1 MILDVTKKCAF
12 MIVIYISQNSEVRP
26 VSDISTSGW
35 DVVSITNLDTI
46 NKIISSGSR
55 YPSEFS
61 INDTILGSK
70 ISINGKWGRWLLTSN
85 ASGGKVNIK
94 CEIAAGT
101 VDYEG
106 SRLNIND
113 NSNDSYL
120 EIELSL
126 KGKHVEPNEWVM
138 NDDIIDDNTCCYQLV
153 ADSDNQVVISS
164 SVFSGSEMK
173 NDNLNLILPAL
184 FGGWFKNNLSA
195 FDQIFAVILIGLRA
209 KKSDFQWLYPSAY
222 SYAANSS
229 LDNNTTGF
237 GILTLVD
244 GRTDTG
250 NLQQSVDISALRL
263 VKKFGAN
270 LALVISKEMFVK
282 HMLLKAA
289 VDLIKNA
296 TASDFTISNSGLS
309 LTNRRE
315 MLWQDFHAG
324 DNKYIS
330 PILPKEGFILTLQ
343 SDYIHLTIQG
353 AHYRPHT
360 GVTVYMGLEQNFRYK
375 VANNARG
382 EPVFVPDEKGLG
394 DAQIICSVKFDKW
407 LQAVEITMGV
417 IASIAAIISL
427 GTLAYGAITA
437 RAAATLVAAER
448 EGAVIFSVNVAE
460 AEIVTSEAM
469 AIASDIV
476 NGTVSNPTIFNIVRM
491 SSAVMATISGGAAGA
506 IAISEAIYKSKYDDI
521 PSFHHFASIITGTS
535 VWPHMDNIKLKSASL
550 ADSFVIGL
558 EIK

>member
-1 MILDVTKKCAF
+1 M
-12 MIVIYISQNSEVRP
+12 P

-46 NKIISSGSR
+46 NKIISNGNR
-55 YPSEFS
+55 YPPEFS
-61 INDTILGSK
+61 MNDNILGSK
-70 ISINGKWGRWLLTSN
+70 ISVNGKWGRWLLTNN
-85 ASGGKVNIK
+85 ASGGKINIK

-113 NSNDSYL
+113 SSNHSYI

-126 KGKHVEPNEWVM
+126 RGKHVEPDEWVFD
-138 NDDIIDDNTCCYQLV
+138 NNIIDDNTCCYQLV
-153 ADSDNQVVISS
+153 ADSDNKVIIISA
-164 SVFSGSEMK
+164 VFSGSEMK
-173 NDNLNLILPAL
+173 NDNLNMILPAL

-195 FDQIFAVILIGLRA
+195 FDQVFAVILIGLRA

-229 LDNNTTGF
+229 LDNKTTGF

-250 NLQQSVDISALRL
+250 KLQQSVDISALRL
-263 VKKFGAN
+263 VNKFGAN
-270 LALVISKEMFVK
+270 LALVISKGMFVK
-282 HMLLKAA
+282 HTLLKAA
-289 VDLIKNA
+289 VDLIKHA
-296 TASDFTISNSGLS
+296 TVSDFIISDSGLS

-315 MLWQDFHAG
+315 MVWQDFHAG
-324 DNKYIS
+324 DNVYIS
-330 PILPKEGFILTLQ
+330 PILPKEGLILTLQ

-353 AHYRPHT
+353 AYYRPHT

-394 DAQIICSVKFDKW
+394 DAQIVCTVKFDKW

-417 IASIAAIISL
+417 IASIASIISL
-427 GTLAYGAITA
+427 GTLAYSAITA

-448 EGAVIFSVNVAE
+448 EGSVIFSVNAAE
-460 AEIVTSEAM
+460 AEIVASEAT
-469 AIASDIV
+469 AIARGIV
-476 NGTVSNPTIFNIVRM
+476 NGAVSNPTIFNVVRM
-491 SSAVMATISGGAAGA
+491 CSAVTATITGAAAGA
-506 IAISEAIYKSKYDDI
+506 IAISEAIYKSKYDDM
-521 PSFHHFASIITGTS
+521 PTFHHFASIITGTS
-535 VWPHMDNIKLKSASL
+535 IWPHMNNIKLKSASL

-558 EIK
+558 EISQG